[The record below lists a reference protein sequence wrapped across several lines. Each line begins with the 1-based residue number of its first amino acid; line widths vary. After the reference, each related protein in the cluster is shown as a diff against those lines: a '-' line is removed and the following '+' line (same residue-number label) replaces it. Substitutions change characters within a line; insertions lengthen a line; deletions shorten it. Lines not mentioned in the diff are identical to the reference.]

1 MTRAFFKRTE
11 VKAEANFVLLT
22 RRTLQLDEITNECQ
36 KQFTP
41 LAGSIPIVGCDY
53 VCSSFTANYR
63 RELELERSGS
73 IKNEQSSVKDED
85 FYHPVHFDLCWR
97 FFSAIPQL
105 VLVLISNFSLS
116 SDDSFSTHQCDC
128 QSRRNHESPS
138 SSARLQV
145 NSLPIQ
151 RRIDK
156 RKRTWELPVD
166 TRTTWSPSKQIHNR
180 SSDSQATSSR
190 RYLPMVCKILQR
202 KQRRHKLL
210 ECHGC
215 PRQESGKYRAEA

>member
-1 MTRAFFKRTE
+1 MLTEEAAKSSQLKFLLCENIERAVKIFMTRAFFKRTE

-85 FYHPVHFDLCWR
+85 FYHTVHFDLC
-97 FFSAIPQL
+97 
-105 VLVLISNFSLS
+105 
-116 SDDSFSTHQCDC
+116 
-128 QSRRNHESPS
+128 
-138 SSARLQV
+138 
-145 NSLPIQ
+145 
-151 RRIDK
+151 
-156 RKRTWELPVD
+156 
-166 TRTTWSPSKQIHNR
+166 
-180 SSDSQATSSR
+180 
-190 RYLPMVCKILQR
+190 
-202 KQRRHKLL
+202 
-210 ECHGC
+210 
-215 PRQESGKYRAEA
+215 